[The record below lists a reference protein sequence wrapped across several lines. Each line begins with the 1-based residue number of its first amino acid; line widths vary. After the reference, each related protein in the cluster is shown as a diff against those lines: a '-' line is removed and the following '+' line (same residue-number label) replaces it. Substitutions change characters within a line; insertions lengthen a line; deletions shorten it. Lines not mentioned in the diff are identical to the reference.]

1 MDAVRGDD
9 SVPSAQGLKRSSATV
24 EEGNPKRSRTDNSA
38 TPTDSK
44 QPGIEEKPS
53 SNTMI
58 VPAPTAAIPEPS
70 QGELMAIHS
79 INQKIKSLNWKLVE
93 KELEKGMVYLGDAS
107 LSDWE
112 AFVTSEDQQL
122 KSKNMEWIDGKI
134 FIVELPSQE
143 HETYVMELGAAIRDA
158 THTRSDF
165 VKVSLAAYQTNI
177 RRLEPDLC
185 LIPRQVLEQ
194 YPYNVQLPPGLND
207 WNNFHTVKWEVAWSK
222 SWGNLD
228 WKANQWTI
236 MVPTLVYIIC
246 IKLDRH
252 NPSYKVHHVVQH
264 GVPLP
269 QMIPLPI
276 DPPNTIIQ
284 LDSRLVLQ
292 LPATSPL
299 PPNFPPQLDID
310 LYAPLTVALQ

>member
-24 EEGNPKRSRTDNSA
+24 EEGNPKRSRTNNSA

-44 QPGIEEKPS
+44 QPRIEEKPS
-53 SNTMI
+53 WNTMI
-58 VPAPTAAIPEPS
+58 VPAPTAAIPEPN

-79 INQKIKSLNWKLVE
+79 IIQKIKSLDWKLVE

-107 LSDWE
+107 LSDWK

-122 KSKNMEWIDGKI
+122 KSKNMESIDGKI
-134 FIVELPSQE
+134 FFVELPSRE
-143 HETYVMELGAAIRDA
+143 HATYVGRLLVAINNA
-158 THTRSDF
+158 THTQDDF
-165 VKVSLAAYQTNI
+165 VEISLDAYQTNI

-185 LIPRQVLEQ
+185 LIPRRP
-194 YPYNVQLPPGLND
+194 PYNVQLPPGLDD
-207 WNNFHTVKWEVAWSK
+207 WGNFHTVKWEVAWSK
-222 SWGNLD
+222 SWANLD
-228 WKANQWTI
+228 WKANQWA
-236 MVPTLVYIIC
+236 MVDTVVYIIC
-246 IKLDRH
+246 IKLDPH
-252 NPSYKVHHVVQH
+252 NPSYKVHHVVHH
-264 GVPLP
+264 GVQLP
-269 QMIPLPI
+269 EMIPLPI
-276 DPPNTIIQ
+276 APPNTVIQ

>member
-24 EEGNPKRSRTDNSA
+24 EEGNPKRSRTDISA

-44 QPGIEEKPS
+44 QPRLEEKPS
-53 SNTMI
+53 WNTKH
-58 VPAPTAAIPEPS
+58 PLRPF
-70 QGELMAIHS
+70 Q
-79 INQKIKSLNWKLVE
+79 NQIKKIKSLDWKLVE

-134 FIVELPSQE
+134 FIVELPSRE
-143 HETYVMELGAAIRDA
+143 HARYVARLVIAINNA
-158 THTRSDF
+158 TNTECDF
-165 VKVSLAAYQTNI
+165 VMTSGDEYQANI
-177 RRLEPDLC
+177 RRLEPDVC
-185 LIPRQVLEQ
+185 LIPLQVLEQ
-194 YPYNVQLPPGLND
+194 PPYNVQLPPGLDD
-207 WNNFHTVKWEVAWSK
+207 WGNFHTVKWEVAWSQR
-222 SWGNLD
+222 WADLD
-228 WKANQWTI
+228 WKANQWAVVDT
-236 MVPTLVYIIC
+236 VVYIIC

-252 NPSYKVHHVVQH
+252 NSSFKVHHVVQH
-264 GVPLP
+264 NVELP
-269 QMIPLPI
+269 EVIPLPI
-276 DPPNTIIQ
+276 APPNTVIH

-310 LYAPLTVALQ
+310 LYAPLTLALQ

>member
-24 EEGNPKRSRTDNSA
+24 EEGNPKRSRNNNSA

-44 QPGIEEKPS
+44 QPRIEEKQS
-53 SNTMI
+53 WNTMI
-58 VPAPTAAIPEPS
+58 VPAPTAAIPEPN

-79 INQKIKSLNWKLVE
+79 INQKIKSLDWKLVE

-122 KSKNMEWIDGKI
+122 KSKNIEWIDGKI
-134 FIVELPSQE
+134 FI
-143 HETYVMELGAAIRDA
+143 I
-158 THTRSDF
+158 
-165 VKVSLAAYQTNI
+165 SLDAYQTNI

-185 LIPRQVLEQ
+185 LIPRRVLAQ
-194 YPYNVQLPPGLND
+194 PPNNVQLPPGLDD
-207 WNNFHTVKWEVAWSK
+207 WGNFHTVKWEVAWSQ
-222 SWGNLD
+222 SWANLD
-228 WKANQWTI
+228 WKANQWAMLDT
-236 MVPTLVYIIC
+236 VVYIIC
-246 IKLDRH
+246 IKLDPH
-252 NPSYKVHHVVQH
+252 NPSYKVMHFVHH
-264 GVPLP
+264 GVQLP
-269 QMIPLPI
+269 EMIPLPI
-276 DPPNTIIQ
+276 APPNTVIQ

>member
-1 MDAVRGDD
+1 MDAVHGDD
-9 SVPSAQGLKRSSATV
+9 SVPTAQGLKRSSATV

-44 QPGIEEKPS
+44 QPRIEEKPS
-53 SNTMI
+53 LNTMI
-58 VPAPTAAIPEPS
+58 VPAPTAAIPEPN
-70 QGELMAIHS
+70 QDELMAIHS
-79 INQKIKSLNWKLVE
+79 INQKIKSLDWKLVE

-112 AFVTSEDQQL
+112 AFVTGEDQQL

-143 HETYVMELGAAIRDA
+143 HATYVWELGRGIGNA
-158 THTRSDF
+158 TQSQSTF
-165 VKVSLAAYQTNI
+165 VKISGDAYQTNI

-185 LIPRQVLEQ
+185 LIPRQVLGRH
-194 YPYNVQLPPGLND
+194 PYNVQLPPGLND
-207 WNNFHTVKWEVAWSK
+207 WNNFHTVKWEVAWFK
-222 SWGNLD
+222 PWANLD
-228 WKANQWTI
+228 WKANQWA
-236 MVPTLVYIIC
+236 MVDTVVYIIC

-252 NPSYKVHHVVQH
+252 NSSYKVHHVVQH

-269 QMIPLPI
+269 QMIPRPI
-276 DPPNTIIQ
+276 RPPNTVIQ
-284 LDSRLVLQ
+284 LDSRLVLH
-292 LPATSPL
+292 LPAASPL

-310 LYAPLTVALQ
+310 LYAPLEVALE